1 MDTNDQGLQSVNDDP
16 MNRWLIGARPKTLAA
31 AIVPVALGAAAAI
44 VDVGAGESIIWW
56 RVTAALIVSLA
67 LQVGVNYANDYS
79 DGVRGTDKVRV
90 GPVRLVASGLASAR
104 SVRNAA
110 FIAFG
115 IAVLAGLPLV
125 LTISPWLLIIGIS
138 AIAAAWFYTGGPKPY
153 GYLGLGEVFVFVF
166 FGLVATIGTT
176 YVAIEK
182 VTGLS
187 VVLGCA
193 AGALACAMLVINNLR
208 DLTTDRTVGK
218 YTLAVRIGDVATRR
232 LYILLVSVPFLL
244 IALVTV
250 ASPWAII
257 TLTVAPLAIQ
267 PCRAVLNGAVGKEL
281 IGVLGATGRL
291 QLAFGITATAGIA
304 LGAWE

>member
-1 MDTNDQGLQSVNDDP
+1 MTTAMVCEGLTRNV
-16 MNRWLIGARPKTLAA
+16 
-31 AIVPVALGAAAAI
+31 
-44 VDVGAGESIIWW
+44 
-56 RVTAALIVSLA
+56 
-67 LQVGVNYANDYS
+67 
-79 DGVRGTDKVRV
+79 
-90 GPVRLVASGLASAR
+90 SAR
-104 SVRNAA
+104 SVSWPAGLLRPDRS
-110 FIAFG
+110 G
-115 IAVLAGLPLV
+115 TPPSLHSVYVAVLAGLPLV
-125 LTISPWLLIIGIS
+125 LTISPWLLIIGIA

-166 FGLVATIGTT
+166 FGLVATVGTT

-182 VTGLS
+182 ITALS

-193 AGALACAMLVINNLR
+193 AGALACAMLVVNNLR
-208 DLTTDRTVGK
+208 DMATDRSVGK
-218 YTLAVRIGDVATRR
+218 HTLAVRIGDSATRR

-267 PCRAVLNGAVGKEL
+267 PCRAVLNGAIGKEL

-291 QLAFGITATAGIA
+291 QLAFGYRHGCN
-304 LGAWE
+304 GSGCVGMKKQDNDRQEQRY